1 MECVYLLQELDFDGT
16 PTGLYKIGR
25 TSKDAQQRKR
35 QYQAGNARKVNVY
48 FTVKVYDSQAVET
61 DLHRR
66 LAAYRL
72 ALGGGDEWF
81 NFRSVDIAKVVR
93 LMEEYEPP
101 ISQPQS
107 TPTYF
112 YYREPKLGN
121 IHPAIPAA
129 VVIGAVFVVLGIFSS
144 SGVNSKLKTHY
155 RQAFIP
161 LETYTQRSG
170 SGQYNTAAINFKRL
184 ATDANDECLKS
195 YGANMAQAA
204 LTADQVLRQ
213 SKSHPQAWK
222 VFREEQNAAWV
233 IAEPCQRQLKE
244 LEEK

>member
-61 DLHRR
+61 DLHHR

-81 NFRSVDIAKVVR
+81 NFKNVDIAKVVR
-93 LMEEYEPP
+93 LMEEYEPSLP
-101 ISQPQS
+101 QPQT
-107 TPTYF
+107 TPTYAN
-112 YYREPKLGN
+112 YRKSYDNDL
-121 IHPAIPAA
+121 HPAIPAA
-129 VVIGAVFVVLGIFSS
+129 LVMGAVCVVVGFNSFS
-144 SGVNSKLKTHY
+144 VNAKLKTHY

-161 LETYTQRSG
+161 LESYAQHSG
-170 SGQYNTAAINFKRL
+170 TGQYNTAAINFKRL
-184 ATDANDECLKS
+184 ANDAKDECLKT
-195 YGANMAQAA
+195 YGENMAIAA
-204 LTADQVLRQ
+204 LTADLVLRE
-213 SKSHPQAWK
+213 SKSHSQAWK
-222 VFREEQNAAWV
+222 TFREEQNQAWV
-233 IAEPCQRQLKE
+233 IAAPCQTHIKKLDGKE
-244 LEEK
+244 